1 MVYVLLVLALL
12 VPQRPT
18 KVIAAEIIKLAE
30 ELLVAETVVVP
41 ADGNLQA
48 ALNEGG
54 IIEFEGTHTAP
65 DRFVASVPGT
75 RLIGRPGAKLVGGVR
90 EAIIIPPGAYD
101 IELAN
106 FEAVSNGIQS
116 VVRVGANDTSQTTLA
131 QEPYDITLRYVRV
144 PTHRGKRGIEI
155 NARDVLVEDCEVHD
169 TWSSALVDSQG
180 IAIYNASGNIT
191 VRGGTY
197 EAGSENVLVGG
208 DTNKMGVTVT
218 NVRFE
223 YVTLRKPLSWKTDGV
238 NRVVKNLF
246 ELKTGRYV
254 TLQNSTLDG
263 SWHAAQAGHAIVITP
278 TLDGQITE
286 ITIQDNTIR
295 NVGNALQILGRAYSY
310 YTPTRVGLTFQ
321 RNNVTVDHLTFGG
334 SGRLAE
340 ISAEPDYIRI
350 LDNQISVS
358 GSSFVTYYWG
368 NVMLADG
375 TKRPGGPMN
384 SFVMTGNTASVRP
397 YGLNFLGYIN
407 CGPTQQGFAAA
418 TVLNVTGNTFS
429 NSASLFRTNFPG
441 NTYP

>member
-1 MVYVLLVLALL
+1 MHVLISVLLAFALSA
-12 VPQRPT
+12 P
-18 KVIAAEIIKLAE
+18 AA
-30 ELLVAETVVVP
+30 VCGDTC
-41 ADGNLQA
+41 DLQA
-48 ALNEGG
+48 ALNAGG
-54 IIEFEGTHTAP
+54 IIEFEGVHTAS

-75 RLIGRPGAKLVGGVR
+75 RLIGRPGAKLVGGSR
-90 EAIIIPPGAYD
+90 EAIIVPPGAYD
-101 IELAN
+101 IELSN
-106 FEAVSNGIQS
+106 FEAVSNGVQS
-116 VVRVGANDTSQTTLA
+116 VVRIGANDTSQTTLA

-144 PTHRGKRGIEI
+144 PTHRGKRGFEI

-169 TWSSALVDSQG
+169 TWSAAQVDSQG
-180 IAIYNASGNIT
+180 IAIYNSSGNII

-208 DTNKMGVTVT
+208 DTNKMGVTAT
-218 NVRFE
+218 MIIFE

-246 ELKTGRYV
+246 ELKTGRLV
-254 TLQNSTLDG
+254 TLKNSTLDG
-263 SWHAAQAGHAIVITP
+263 SWHAAQSGHAIVLTP
-278 TLDGQITE
+278 TLDGHVADVLIE
-286 ITIQDNTIR
+286 DNTIR
-295 NVGNALQILGRAYSY
+295 NVGNALQILGRSYAY
-310 YTPTRVGLTFQ
+310 YTPTRVSLTFQ
-321 RNNVTVDHLTFGG
+321 RNNVTVNHLTFGG

-340 ISAEPDYIRI
+340 ISAEPDDIRI

-358 GSSFVTYYWG
+358 GSSLITYYWG

-375 TKRPGGPMN
+375 TKRVGGPMN

-418 TVLNVTGNTFS
+418 TSLNVTGNTFS
-429 NSASLFRTNFPG
+429 NAATLFRANFPG